1 MRSMVEGPY
10 RLRRTPPPHF
20 VRSPSPRNRGEE
32 FRNATLT
39 HHDIVIVG
47 AGHAGAQA
55 AIQLRQLGFA
65 GSVALIGAEPEPPYE
80 RPPLSK
86 EYLAGEKEFERMLT
100 RPESFW
106 AERGIELI
114 LGTTVVAVD
123 PETRILT
130 AQGGERFGYRILIWA
145 TGGTPR
151 RLGCEGGDLAGV
163 HVVRRKA
170 DTDAI
175 RAELDSVECVAVI
188 GGGYIGLETAAV
200 LRKLGKQVVL
210 LEALDR
216 VLARVAGPEISD
228 FYAAE
233 HRARGVDVRLG
244 TAVASIVGISGRVAA
259 VRLQDGETIEAGM
272 AIVGI
277 GVEAAVAPLLAAG
290 AVGANGV
297 EVDAYCRTSL
307 PGIYAVGDCAAHENR
322 FAGGLRIRLE
332 SVQNAHDQAATAAKA
347 IVGAP
352 QPYDAVP
359 WFWSNQYDLRL
370 QTVGL
375 SVGHDSTVVRGRPEE
390 RSFSIL
396 YLLDGRVIALDCVN
410 STRDYVQGRKL
421 VLEKR
426 AIEPERLADT
436 SVPLKEL

>member
-1 MRSMVEGPY
+1 V
-10 RLRRTPPPHF
+10 
-20 VRSPSPRNRGEE
+20 
-32 FRNATLT
+32 T

-55 AIQLRQLGFA
+55 AIQLRQLGFD
-65 GSVALIGAEPEPPYE
+65 GSIALIGAEAEPPYE

-86 EYLAGEKEFERMLT
+86 EYLAGEKEFERMLS
-100 RPESFW
+100 RPEAFW
-106 AERGIELI
+106 AERGIDLV
-114 LGTTVVAVD
+114 LGTTIATVD
-123 PETRILT
+123 PQARTLS
-130 AQGGERFGYRILIWA
+130 AQDGGRFGYGALIWA
-145 TGGTPR
+145 AGGDPR

-163 HVVRRKA
+163 HLVRRR
-170 DTDAI
+170 TDVDSI
-175 RAELDSVECVAVI
+175 RSELDGVRRVAVV

-200 LRKLGKQVVL
+200 LRKLGKEVVL

-244 TAVASIVGISGRVAA
+244 AAVASILGESGRVAA
-259 VRLQDGETIEAGM
+259 VRLQDGTTIDAGM

-277 GVEAAVAPLLAAG
+277 GVDAAVAPLLAAG
-290 AVGANGV
+290 AAGANGV
-297 EVDAYCRTSL
+297 DVDSYCRTSL
-307 PGIYAVGDCAAHENR
+307 PDVYAVGDCAAHENI

-347 IVGAP
+347 ITGAP
-352 QPYDAVP
+352 QAYEAVP

-375 SVGHDSTVVRGRPEE
+375 SVGHDRTVVRGRPDE
-390 RSFSIL
+390 RAFSVI
-396 YLLDGRVIALDCVN
+396 YLLQGRVIALDCVN

-421 VLEKR
+421 ILEKR
-426 AIEPERLADT
+426 VIDPERLADT
-436 SVPLKEL
+436 VVQLKAL

>member
-1 MRSMVEGPY
+1 M
-10 RLRRTPPPHF
+10 
-20 VRSPSPRNRGEE
+20 
-32 FRNATLT
+32 T
-39 HHDIVIVG
+39 HHDILIVG

-55 AIQLRQLGFA
+55 AIQLRQLGHE
-65 GSVALIGAEPEPPYE
+65 GSIALIGAEAEPPYE

-86 EYLAGEKEFERMLT
+86 EYLAGEKEFERMLV
-100 RPESFW
+100 RPAAFW

-114 LGTTVVAVD
+114 LGTRIAAVD
-123 PETRILT
+123 PEAKRAMAEDGRAFGYGALVWT
-130 AQGGERFGYRILIWA
+130 AGGE
-145 TGGTPR
+145 PR
-151 RLGCEGGDLAGV
+151 RLGCEGGDLEGV

-170 DTDAI
+170 DVDSI
-175 RAELDSVECVAVI
+175 RAGLDGLRRVAVV
-188 GGGYIGLETAAV
+188 GGGYVGLEAAAV
-200 LRKLGKQVVL
+200 LRKLGKEVVL

-244 TAVASIVGISGRVAA
+244 ASVASIVGEGGRVAA
-259 VRLQDGETIEAGM
+259 VRLRDGTAIEAEM

-277 GVEAAVAPLLAAG
+277 GVEAAVGPLLAAG
-290 AVGANGV
+290 AAGANGV
-297 EVDAYCRTSL
+297 EVDSFCRTSL
-307 PGIYAVGDCAAHENR
+307 PDVYAAGDCALHENR

-332 SVQNAHDQAATAAKA
+332 SVQNANDQATTAAKA
-347 IVGAP
+347 ILGRP
-352 QPYDAVP
+352 EPYDTIP

-375 SVGHDSTVVRGRPEE
+375 SVGHDRTVIRGRPEE

-396 YLLDGRVIALDCVN
+396 YMLGGRVIALDCVN

-421 VLEKR
+421 VLER
-426 AIEPERLADT
+426 RQMEPERLADV
-436 SVPLKEL
+436 SVQLKEL